1 MTPANFAILKSKER
15 VRVTPKVSAKRQIT
29 LPVTGCEELG
39 IYPGDE
45 VEILR
50 HGNQFNI
57 IKKQVGTA
65 AGILEDTKA
74 DKAISDE
81 QSRQSLFE

>member
-1 MTPANFAILKSKER
+1 MPR
-15 VRVTPKVSAKRQIT
+15 VSAKRQIT

-39 IYPGDE
+39 IHPGDD

-57 IKKQVGTA
+57 IKKKVGAA
-65 AGILEDTKA
+65 AGLLKDTKA
-74 DKAISDE
+74 NKAVSDE
-81 QSRQSLFE
+81 QSRQSRFI